1 LKAVR
6 EQRVLE
12 VDEKLYSRPGPRIV
26 QAVEELAEFLHPEIT
41 KDIKVLP

>member
-6 EQRVLE
+6 TGRVLE

-26 QAVEELAEFLHPEIT
+26 QAVEELAKFLHPEVMRDT
-41 KDIKVLP
+41 KAPQ